1 MVKFEFYI
9 SDDKFEQLYMQK
21 DAEGKEGWTGN
32 EFARELLL
40 RQLAKYKVK
49 RTERSGDKV
58 VKRKG

>member
-1 MVKFEFYI
+1 
-9 SDDKFEQLYMQK
+9 MQK